1 MFQES
6 IALDCQIIKS
16 SNDDGFINNA
26 KWNLSLLLIKLGRLK
41 SGYKYYEYRKTTLLE
56 QVFLNL
62 IFLLKFQNLVI

>member
-16 SNDDGFINNA
+16 SDDDGFINNA

-41 SGYKYYEYRKTTLLE
+41 IGYRIL
-56 QVFLNL
+56 
-62 IFLLKFQNLVI
+62 